1 MENFTDEIRNEFYEK
16 EVLTIK
22 DLYTKFVELSK
33 SNIQQ
38 KSKKHKIRSVVN
50 NLHKRGEIIRFDN
63 GNYKKTDKIGPKLIF
78 QEQLNNLSKEAEWCK
93 ITHNIEL
100 VSINRTNTMKYSS
113 NAQ

>member
-63 GNYKKTDKIGPKLIF
+63 GNYKKTDKILKFTEKIVKVNTKQKPNTVRKENYVNPKYDENF
-78 QEQLNNLSKEAEWCK
+78 D
-93 ITHNIEL
+93 
-100 VSINRTNTMKYSS
+100 
-113 NAQ
+113 